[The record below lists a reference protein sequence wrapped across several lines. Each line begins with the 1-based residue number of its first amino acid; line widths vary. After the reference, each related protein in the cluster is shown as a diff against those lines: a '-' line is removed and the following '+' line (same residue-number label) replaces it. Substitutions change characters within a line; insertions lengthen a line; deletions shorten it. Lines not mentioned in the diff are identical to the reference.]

1 MILRVSRFQIPNR
14 NWHGRCSDGFAYS
27 VRKRGE
33 ENQMAKI
40 ARFHKLGGPEVL
52 KIEDLPSRKPSQGE
66 VILSVQ
72 AIGLNR
78 AESMFMH
85 GYYVEPTQL
94 PATLGYEASG
104 IVTAVGANV
113 DPGWL
118 NKSVSTVPSFSMN
131 QYGVLG
137 DEVIVPVH
145 SLAEYPSHLTPIEAT
160 SIWMQYMTAYGALVE
175 FGQVKQGEFALITAA
190 SSSVGVA
197 AIQTVKAEGAVSIA
211 TTRTGAKRG
220 DLLSLGADH
229 VVVTDEEDLVSRVKD
244 ITGGA
249 GARIIFD
256 PIAGPLLGQLAEAAA
271 FGAMIVEYGWLSVA
285 ETPFPLVPALQKA
298 LTIRG
303 YWVAETI
310 MTTPERFAR
319 AKSYVYER
327 LNNGEFKPKVAKTFP
342 FDAVVEAYR
351 YMESNEQIGKIV
363 LTVGHHE
370 RDTHS

>member
-1 MILRVSRFQIPNR
+1 MKLEQKEEKTTSQWNLPGAPKLPGLLQSARI
-14 NWHGRCSDGFAYS
+14 
-27 VRKRGE
+27 RGD

-40 ARFHKLGGPEVL
+40 VRFYKVGGPEVL
-52 KIEDLPSRKPSQGE
+52 KIEDVPSRQPAKNE
-66 VILSVQ
+66 ARLRVQ

-85 GYYVEPTQL
+85 GYYLEPTQL

-118 NKSVSTVPSFSMN
+118 NKSVSTVPTFSMN

-175 FGQVKQGEFALITAA
+175 FGQVKKGEFILITAA
-190 SSSVGVA
+190 SSSAGLA
-197 AIQTVKAEGAVSIA
+197 AIQTVKAEGAISIA
-211 TTRTGAKRG
+211 TTRTRAKR
-220 DLLSLGADH
+220 DELLALGADH
-229 VVVTDEEDLVSRVKD
+229 VIVTGEEDIVARVKD

-249 GARIIFD
+249 GTRIIFD
-256 PIAGPLLGQLAEAAA
+256 PIAGPLLDKLAEAAA
-271 FGAMIVEYGWLSVA
+271 PGATIFQYGWLSVA
-285 ETPFPLVPALQKA
+285 QTPFPLIPAVQKG
-298 LTIRG
+298 LSIRG
-303 YWVAETI
+303 YWLVEIVTH
-310 MTTPERFAR
+310 PERFAR
-319 AKSYVYER
+319 GKSYVYDR
-327 LNNGEFKPKVAKTFP
+327 VKTGQLKPKIAKTFR
-342 FDAVVEAYR
+342 FEDVVEAYQ

-363 LTVGHHE
+363 LTVGE
-370 RDTHS
+370 